1 MNEIKVDR
9 PPLHHRVEREVGET
23 LFFWQMKSP
32 IFTFFFCFFFFPDL
46 ASPSSLSCPY
56 LLQKQMRW
64 DVYKPKLKSP
74 SFFRF
79 VLPDLASYAL
89 LSSL

>member
-1 MNEIKVDR
+1 LADEK
-9 PPLHHRVEREVGET
+9 PYLY
-23 LFFWQMKSP
+23 
-32 IFTFFFCFFFFPDL
+32 FFFFFFFPDL

-56 LLQKQMRW
+56 HLQKEMRW
-64 DVYKPKLKSP
+64 NVYKPKLKSP
-74 SFFRF
+74 SFYRF

>member
-9 PPLHHRVEREVGET
+9 PPLHHRLEREVGET
-23 LFFWQMKSP
+23 LLADEKPYLYF
-32 IFTFFFCFFFFPDL
+32 FFFCFFFFPDL